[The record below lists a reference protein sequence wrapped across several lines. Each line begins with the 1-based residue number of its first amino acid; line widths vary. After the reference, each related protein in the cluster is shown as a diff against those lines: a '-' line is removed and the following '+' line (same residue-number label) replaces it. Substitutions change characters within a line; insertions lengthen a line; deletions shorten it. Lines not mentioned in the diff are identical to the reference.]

1 MIAFIFV
8 GIPLICIIALIVM
21 GCSGGSKSSRYKGNY
36 VFLEDEDGEIVDSYI
51 DKSGMQ
57 RGYLNDD
64 DDEDDYPGA
73 IRMADSSIMTDD
85 DDYVDEFGE
94 DGLWL
99 WKKNEKL

>member
-36 VFLEDEDGEIVDSYI
+36 VFLEDEDGAIVDSFV
-51 DKSGMQ
+51 DKSGM
-57 RGYLNDD
+57 YDAML
-64 DDEDDYPGA
+64 DDEDELDDFPGA
-73 IRMADSSIMTDD
+73 IRMADGSIMTDD

-94 DGLWL
+94 DVL
-99 WKKNEKL
+99 

>member
-21 GCSGGSKSSRYKGNY
+21 GCSGGSKNSGYKGIT
-36 VFLEDEDGEIVDSYI
+36 VFLEDEDGEIVDSFV

-64 DDEDDYPGA
+64 DDEDDFPGA
-73 IRMADSSIMTDD
+73 IRMSDGSIMTDD

-94 DGLWL
+94 DVL
-99 WKKNEKL
+99 